1 MTNKELYQ
9 SITEGAVVTAEMAQK
24 AQELLAKQ
32 AEDAVKAAAARA
44 EKKAAED
51 APIIEAVRNLLTS
64 ATEPMTATA
73 IGQAVEISTSKATF
87 VAKNL
92 EGIKVGEVRV
102 GSRIVKTYSL

>member
-1 MTNKELYQ
+1 MTIKELYQ

-24 AQELLAKQ
+24 AQELLANQ
-32 AEDAVKAAAARA
+32 AEGAAKRA
-44 EKKAAED
+44 KNKLAED

-87 VAKNL
+87 IAKSL
-92 EGIKVGEVRV
+92 DGVKIGEIRV
-102 GSRIVKTYSL
+102 GSRINKTYSL

>member
-9 SITEGAVVTAEMAQK
+9 SITEGTIVTAEMAQK

-32 AEDAVKAAAARA
+32 AEDATKAAQARA
-44 EKKAAED
+44 TKKAAED
-51 APIIEAVRNLLTS
+51 APIIEAVRYLLTS

-73 IGQAVEISTSKATF
+73 IGQAVDISTSKATF
-87 VAKNL
+87 IAKSL
-92 EGIKVGEVRV
+92 DGIKVGEIRV

>member
-9 SITEGAVVTAEMAQK
+9 AIIEGATVTAEMAQK

-32 AEDAVKAAAARA
+32 AEDAVKAAQARA
-44 EKKAAED
+44 TKKAAED
-51 APIIEAVRNLLTS
+51 APIIEAVRSLLTS

-92 EGIKVGEVRV
+92 DGVKVGEIRV